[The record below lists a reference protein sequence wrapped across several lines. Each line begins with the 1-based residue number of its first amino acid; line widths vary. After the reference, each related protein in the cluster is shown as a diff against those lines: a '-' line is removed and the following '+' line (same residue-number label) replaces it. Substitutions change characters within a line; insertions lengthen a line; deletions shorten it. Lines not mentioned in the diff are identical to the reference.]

1 MEARRI
7 ISQAVPFLVARQSK
21 VLYSTLSSAVT
32 DVWSRFDPVRL
43 LVIINHWGG
52 TQSHGKG
59 SVGMESFSVLLHDI
73 SVIVKPRKVVAVQGS
88 SDNSSLSDHPSIT
101 LLAALSDL
109 SGLFA
114 PRTIGVSGHVQMKLR
129 YFAAQVLSTP
139 QQVLRALA
147 EELQAQAQALRA
159 EAGAAISG
167 EFRLQGH
174 NHEVSSNLD
183 IRTHSLWAS
192 H

>member
-1 MEARRI
+1 M
-7 ISQAVPFLVARQSK
+7 
-21 VLYSTLSSAVT
+21 LYSTLSSAVT

-43 LVIINHWGG
+43 LVIVDHWGG
-52 TQSHGKG
+52 TQSYGKG
-59 SVGMESFSVLLHDI
+59 SVGVESFSVLLHDT
-73 SVIVKPRKVVAVQGS
+73 SVIVNPRKVVAVQGS

-114 PRTIGVSGHVQMKLR
+114 PRTIGVSSHVQMKLR

-139 QQVLRALA
+139 QHILRTLA
-147 EELQAQAQALRA
+147 EELQAQARALRA
-159 EAGAAISG
+159 EAGAND
-167 EFRLQGH
+167 ELRLQGH
-174 NHEVSSNLD
+174 NHEASSNLD
-183 IRTHSLWAS
+183 IRTHSLLAS

>member
-32 DVWSRFDPVRL
+32 DVWSRFGPVRL
-43 LVIINHWGG
+43 IINHWGG

-59 SVGMESFSVLLHDI
+59 AVGVESFSVLLHDT
-73 SVIVKPRKVVAVQGS
+73 SVIVTPRKVVAVQGS
-88 SDNSSLSDHPSIT
+88 SDNSSLSDHTSIT

-109 SGLFA
+109 SSLFA
-114 PRTIGVSGHVQMKLR
+114 PRTIGVSSHVQMKLR

-139 QQVLRALA
+139 QHVLRALA

-159 EAGAAISG
+159 EAGAVMNG
-167 EFRLQGH
+167 ELRLQGH
-174 NHEVSSNLD
+174 NNEVSSNLG